1 METQSI
7 VVLDFG
13 AQYSQLIARRIRE
26 NKVFSVVLP
35 FNASLDE
42 IRSYSPVGIVLSGG
56 PSSVYD
62 TGAPHADKRVFELA
76 VPVLGICY
84 GLQFMVYALGG
95 KVRPA
100 AKREYGHATV
110 ERVAESQLFEG
121 LPKVLSVWMSH
132 GDSAEALPPGFSL
145 TAKTPSA
152 VAALENAEQKM
163 WAVQFHPEV
172 HHTPLGA
179 DILRNF
185 ALKICGASPTWT
197 GQHFIDATVAAVK
210 QQVGSG
216 RAICALSGGVDSS
229 VAAVLVDRAMRD
241 ASGHSR
247 LTCVFVNNGVLR
259 KNEFEKVQ
267 QNLRDKL
274 GLHLVAV
281 DATDRFMKK
290 LAGVTDPEKKRK
302 IIGAEFIAVFE
313 DEAHKI
319 IENSATKGLGKGTAS
334 AVPLAASSEPA
345 LAAEV
350 ESAGLKDF
358 WLVQGT
364 LYPDVIESR
373 SVRGPSDIIKS
384 HHNVGGLPEKMK
396 LKLIEPLKDLFKDE
410 VRRIGRDLGMPED
423 ILQRQPFPG
432 PGLAVRILGEVT
444 KERADLLREC
454 DDIVVTE
461 IKKAGLY
468 TKIWQSFAVL
478 LPVMSVGVM
487 GDQRTYAYTC
497 AIRAVHSE
505 DGMTADWVPLPYEVL
520 KTISNR
526 IVNEVRGVN
535 RVVYDVTSK
544 PPGTIEWE

>member
-1 METQSI
+1 VETQSQLNPAI

-26 NKVFSVVLP
+26 QKVFSVVLP
-35 FNASLDE
+35 FNASLEE
-42 IRSYSPVGIVLSGG
+42 IRSYSPVGIILSGG

-62 TGAPHADKRVFELA
+62 KDAPLADKSVFDLGI
-76 VPVLGICY
+76 PVLGICY

-100 AKREYGHATV
+100 TKREYGHAKV
-110 ERVAESQLFEG
+110 EIQESDSQLFHG
-121 LPKVLSVWMSH
+121 LPKLLAVWMSH
-132 GDSAEALPPGFSL
+132 GDSAEELPPGFRL
-145 TAKTPSA
+145 TAKTPNA
-152 VAALENAEQKM
+152 VAAIENAERKM

-172 HHTPLGA
+172 HHTPLGN

-185 ALKICGASPTWT
+185 ALNICGAKPSWT
-197 GQHFIDATVAAVK
+197 PQHFIDATVAQVR

-241 ASGHSR
+241 ASGKSR

-267 QNLRDKL
+267 KNLRDNL
-274 GLHLVAV
+274 GLHVVAV
-281 DATDRFMKK
+281 DATERFMRK
-290 LAGVTDPEKKRK
+290 LAGVSDPETKRK
-302 IIGAEFIAVFE
+302 IIGNEFIAVF
-313 DEAHKI
+313 DAEAHR
-319 IENSATKGLGKGTAS
+319 IEQEEG
-334 AVPLAASSEPA
+334 
-345 LAAEV
+345 EV
-350 ESAGLKDF
+350 E

-373 SVRGPSDIIKS
+373 SVRGPSQVIKS
-384 HHNVGGLPEKMK
+384 HHNVGGLPETMK

-410 VRRIGRDLGMPED
+410 VRRIGRDLGMPEE

-454 DDIVVTE
+454 DEIVVGE

-468 TKIWQSFAVL
+468 RKIWQSFAVL

-497 AIRAVHSE
+497 AVRAVHSE

-535 RVVYDVTSK
+535 RVVYDITSK

>member
-1 METQSI
+1 MVKALAFVCNRALNLRNSSVETQSI

-26 NKVFSVVLP
+26 QKIFSVVLP
-35 FNASLDE
+35 FNASLEE
-42 IRSYSPVGIVLSGG
+42 IRSYSPVGIILSGG

-62 TGAPHADKRVFELA
+62 KDAPLADKSVFDLG

-100 AKREYGHATV
+100 AKREYGHAQV
-110 ERVAESQLFEG
+110 EIQHSDSQLFQG
-121 LPKVLSVWMSH
+121 LPQQLSVWMSH
-132 GDSAEALPPGFSL
+132 GDSAEELPAGFRL
-145 TAKTPSA
+145 TAKTPNA
-152 VAALENAEQKM
+152 LAAIENAARKM

-172 HHTPLGA
+172 HHTPLGSE
-179 DILRNF
+179 ILRNF
-185 ALKICGASPTWT
+185 ALNICGAKPSWT
-197 GQHFIDATVAAVK
+197 PQHFIDATVAQVR
-210 QQVGSG
+210 QQVGNG

-241 ASGHSR
+241 APALSGAQGSGKSR

-267 QNLRDKL
+267 QNMRDNL
-274 GLHLVAV
+274 GLRLVAV

-302 IIGAEFIAVFE
+302 IIGNEFIEVFD
-313 DEAHKI
+313 DEAHRILQNKD
-319 IENSATKGLGKGTAS
+319 EG
-334 AVPLAASSEPA
+334 
-345 LAAEV
+345 EV
-350 ESAGLKDF
+350 E

-373 SVRGPSDIIKS
+373 SVRGPSEVIKS

-454 DDIVVTE
+454 DEIVVGE

-468 TKIWQSFAVL
+468 QKIWQSFAVL

-497 AIRAVHSE
+497 AVRAVHSE

-535 RVVYDVTSK
+535 RVVYDITSK

>member
-1 METQSI
+1 
-7 VVLDFG
+7 
-13 AQYSQLIARRIRE
+13 
-26 NKVFSVVLP
+26 
-35 FNASLDE
+35 
-42 IRSYSPVGIVLSGG
+42 
-56 PSSVYD
+56 
-62 TGAPHADKRVFELA
+62 
-76 VPVLGICY
+76 
-84 GLQFMVYALGG
+84 
-95 KVRPA
+95 
-100 AKREYGHATV
+100 
-110 ERVAESQLFEG
+110 
-121 LPKVLSVWMSH
+121 MSH
-132 GDSAEALPPGFSL
+132 GDSAEELPAGFRL
-145 TAKTPSA
+145 TARTPDA
-152 VAALENAEQKM
+152 VAAIENAERKM

-172 HHTPLGA
+172 HHTPLGS

-185 ALKICGASPTWT
+185 AVNICGARPSWT
-197 GQHFIDATVAAVK
+197 PQHFIDATVAQVR
-210 QQVGSG
+210 QQVGNG

-229 VAAVLVDRAMRD
+229 VAAVLVDRAMRND
-241 ASGHSR
+241 SGKTR

-267 QNLRDKL
+267 QNLRDNL

-290 LAGVTDPEKKRK
+290 LAGVIDPETKRK
-302 IIGAEFIAVFE
+302 IIGNEFIKVFE
-313 DEAHKI
+313 KEARR
-319 IENSATKGLGKGTAS
+319 IEKEEGHVK
-334 AVPLAASSEPA
+334 
-345 LAAEV
+345 
-350 ESAGLKDF
+350 

-373 SVRGPSDIIKS
+373 SVRGPSQVIKS
-384 HHNVGGLPEKMK
+384 HHNVGGLPDKMK

-454 DDIVVTE
+454 DEIVVGE
-461 IKKAGLY
+461 IKEAGLY
-468 TKIWQSFAVL
+468 QKIWQSFAVL

-497 AIRAVHSE
+497 AVRAVHSE

-535 RVVYDVTSK
+535 RVVYDITSK